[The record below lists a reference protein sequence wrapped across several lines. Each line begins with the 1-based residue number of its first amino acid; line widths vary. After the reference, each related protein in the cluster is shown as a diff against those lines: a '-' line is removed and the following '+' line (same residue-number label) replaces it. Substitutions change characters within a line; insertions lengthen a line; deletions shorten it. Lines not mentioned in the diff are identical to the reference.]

1 MRNNQQCSTFHS
13 SLHCLTN
20 DRLSS
25 FSIFSEVIF
34 QSIKSLDPNKAHG
47 QDEISLKMLKLCA
60 SSVRKPLLWFL
71 RPASGKKYRTVSLLP
86 ICRKLLKKPMF
97 KSTFNFV
104 DTIQMGQ
111 SIQEWTKWNLWKT
124 GFKKFEG
131 VWSALNT
138 QACSFI
144 KKETLVQVFSFEFCK
159 FFKNNFLL

>member
-1 MRNNQQCSTFHS
+1 MRNNQQCSTFHF

-71 RPASGKKYRTVSLLP
+71 RAALRLEKNTEQCLYCQFAENYGKNLCSNQLSILL
-86 ICRKLLKKPMF
+86 ILY
-97 KSTFNFV
+97 
-104 DTIQMGQ
+104 
-111 SIQEWTKWNLWKT
+111 KWVK
-124 GFKKFEG
+124 
-131 VWSALNT
+131 V
-138 QACSFI
+138 
-144 KKETLVQVFSFEFCK
+144 
-159 FFKNNFLL
+159 FKNGPNEICGRQALKNLKEYGLL